1 MKRDTKL
8 GMILFVQ
15 MMIGLGLSLQVVLS
29 LFTARYQTA
38 VIYAIL
44 SGINILI
51 FWAWARK
58 QKKKEKKK

>member
-1 MKRDTKL
+1 
-8 GMILFVQ
+8 MILFVQ

-58 QKKKEKKK
+58 QKKKEEKK